1 MKKHQATIDENELIE
16 QFQGLIRTIAKRF
29 NPPNETEMSEYVQE
43 GNIALLKASRK
54 FNINKGSKLSTLAWT
69 YIVRAISQYIYLK
82 KKKDWIEPLGSK
94 DIGYFPSEKLWESLP
109 DGLSDVESEILSMRL
124 DGYTFKE
131 IGEKFGYTKAW
142 ANKTLNQLMKKIKNI
157 NE

>member
-1 MKKHQATIDENELIE
+1 MKKHQATINENELIE
-16 QFQGLIRTIAKRF
+16 KHQGLIRIIARRF
-29 NPPNETEMSEYVQE
+29 NPPNETEMEEYIQE

-54 FNINKGSKLSTLAWT
+54 FNIKKGHQLSTLAWT
-69 YIVRAISQYIYLK
+69 YIVRAISQYIYIK

-109 DGLSDVESEILSMRL
+109 DGLSTTESEILSMRL
-124 DGYTFKE
+124 NGSTFKE

-142 ANKTLNQLMKKIKNI
+142 ASKTLNKLMQKIKTI